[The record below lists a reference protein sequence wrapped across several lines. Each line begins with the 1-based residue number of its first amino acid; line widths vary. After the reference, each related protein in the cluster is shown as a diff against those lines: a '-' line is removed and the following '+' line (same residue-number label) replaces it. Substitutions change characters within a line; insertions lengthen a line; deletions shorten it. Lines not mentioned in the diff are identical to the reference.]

1 MKMLTPRAYMGL
13 GSGPTRAEL
22 LSTGGG
28 CCYLN
33 AHNLLVA
40 YTQVDFFIYC
50 IEILSGLETWLSG

>member
-1 MKMLTPRAYMGL
+1 MGL

-28 CCYLN
+28 CYYLN

-40 YTQVDFFIYC
+40 YTQVDFLNSALNI
-50 IEILSGLETWLSG
+50 IWAGDMAQWLKEFAAQR